1 MLYARALTIGGGTSE
16 VQRNIIAERVLGLP
30 HDVDVEKGKSW
41 ADARTAGSFE
51 VTSLVDIDDVR
62 AAARAIEGAVVRTPT
77 AISHTLSEILGCTV
91 VLKFE
96 SLQFIASFK
105 ERGARNRLAALTD
118 GERAAGV
125 VAVSAGN
132 HAQAVARHAALL
144 GIDATIVMPATTPFV
159 KVARTRHLGGRV
171 ELCGENFAGALERGR
186 ELEREGR
193 TLIHPF
199 DDPYVVA
206 GQGTVALELFED
218 APGLDAVV
226 VPVGGG
232 GLIAG
237 VAVVAHSVA
246 PGCEVIGVQSE
257 AYPGMVNALAGDA
270 PPVGAETMAEG
281 IAVPVPGELPVR
293 IVRDLVSDVLL
304 VSEDAIEGAIN
315 LVLDIEKVVVEGAG
329 AAGIAALVSHPERFK
344 GKTVGVL
351 LTGGNIDPRMLS
363 SIIQRGLVRSGRLA
377 RLRVEL
383 DDRPGALAGLLGV
396 ISSARANLIDVQHQR
411 LFADVALRRTDVDL
425 VIECEDAAH
434 RDEVIEQ
441 ITAGDYRVRLLPADV
456 L

>member
-1 MLYARALTIGGGTSE
+1 VSGT
-16 VQRNIIAERVLGLP
+16 VGIA
-30 HDVDVEKGKSW
+30 
-41 ADARTAGSFE
+41 
-51 VTSLVDIDDVR
+51 DVR
-62 AAARAIEGAVVRTPT
+62 AAAAAIEGAIVRTPT
-77 AISHTLSEILGCTV
+77 SVSHTLSEILGCTV

-105 ERGARNRLAALTD
+105 ERGARNRLLALTD
-118 GERAAGV
+118 KEKDAGV

-144 GIDATIVMPATTPFV
+144 GIDATIVMPASTPFV

-171 ELCGENFAGALERGR
+171 ELFGDNFAAALERGR

-193 TLIHPF
+193 TLVHPF
-199 DDPYVVA
+199 DDPHVIA

-218 APGLDAVV
+218 APSLDAVV

-237 VAVVAHSVA
+237 VAIVAHDVA

-257 AYPGMVNALAGDA
+257 AYPGMVNALIGRQAPAGSD
-270 PPVGAETMAEG
+270 TMAEG
-281 IAVPVPGELPVR
+281 IAVPAPGTLPLR
-293 IVRDLVSDVLL
+293 IVRELVSDVLV
-304 VSEDAIEGAIN
+304 VSEAAIESAVN
-315 LVLDIEKVVVEGAG
+315 LILDIEKVVVEGAG
-329 AAGIAALVSHPERFK
+329 AAAIAALVSYRERFE

-351 LTGGNIDPRMLS
+351 LTGGNIDPWMLS

-425 VIECEDAAH
+425 VIECEDVTH
-434 RDEVIEQ
+434 RDDVIAQ
-441 ITAGDYRVRLLPADV
+441 IAAADYRVRLLPADV